1 MTSLE
6 QRQKIKQMVEEGY
19 RSPEIAKV
27 VKTSVHTIRKW
38 RRRIKKGV
46 HYTPRW
52 GVPTMER

>member
-1 MTSLE
+1 
-6 QRQKIKQMVEEGY
+6 MVEEGY

-52 GVPTMER
+52 GVPAMER